1 MSLSNVARQRMLTG
15 SYTRLTEEGQLRSL
29 IGKKKKIKPTRTIP
43 YILLCQGGK
52 GNGLVVKDM
61 A

>member
-29 IGKKKKIKPTRTIP
+29 IEKKKIKPTRTIP

-52 GNGLVVKDM
+52 GNG
-61 A
+61 